1 MILISLLYRLSF
13 KFSELA
19 VSHFEEI
26 KMKLASQPRERRGLI
41 TNAMR
46 LTKLVLVSAATSTT
60 PERSFYLARRLKTLI
75 RSSMLQKRFNSL
87 ALLSFNKELCDKISL
102 IEVANEFV
110 DSKPNRKNIFG
121 KFDKNDL

>member
-1 MILISLLYRLSF
+1 
-13 KFSELA
+13 
-19 VSHFEEI
+19 
-26 KMKLASQPRERRGLI
+26 MKLASQPRERRGLI

-60 PERSFYLARRLKTLI
+60 PERSFYLARRLKTWI